1 MPNDQA
7 ALPLPFVLTPEQM
20 MLFTRQYEGERFPDG
35 RPKVRFALRVLL
47 ERQPQLKV
55 VGEAS
60 NAYQLLAQVGM
71 VCPDLVLLGWE
82 LPGWMTSGSVAL
94 LRDACPSLYVI
105 ALSGRPEDR
114 QAALQA
120 GADSFV
126 SKVDP
131 PERLFEAIDECLAKS
146 ANGKAASRVE

>member
-1 MPNDQA
+1 MRILLA
-7 ALPLPFVLTPEQM
+7 
-20 MLFTRQYEGERFPDG
+20 DG

-82 LPGWMTSGSVAL
+82 LPGWTTSGSVAL
-94 LRDACPSLYVI
+94 LRDACPSLFVI
-105 ALSGRPEDR
+105 ALSGRPEER
-114 QAALQA
+114 QDALQA

-131 PERLFEAIDECLAKS
+131 PERLFEAIDACLAKS
-146 ANGKAASRVE
+146 ANGKAARPC